1 MSPLTAG
8 LSSSHHTSSP
18 MCHFRTSSHPTIQN
32 KKVPKKKDFL
42 ALEVMVASHFSRKEF
57 NLVADLNLSGGN
69 STGVSL

>member
-1 MSPLTAG
+1 
-8 LSSSHHTSSP
+8 
-18 MCHFRTSSHPTIQN
+18 
-32 KKVPKKKDFL
+32 VPKKKDFL